1 MSASLLSLSVD
12 QLKNVSLAGVVA
24 PIVVGVVLMRFAA
37 KAMVRMVIMA
47 VALVLA
53 VLVYTQRQEITDC
66 YDSARDAGT
75 VAAGELVCSF
85 FGQDVTLTP

>member
-1 MSASLLSLSVD
+1 MTSSILSLSVD

-24 PIVVGVVLMRFAA
+24 PILIGVVLMKFVA
-37 KAMVRMVIMA
+37 KAMIRTVIMI

-53 VLVYTQRQEITDC
+53 IAVYTQRQEITDC
-66 YDSARDAGT
+66 YDRSREAGT
-75 VAAGELVCSF
+75 IVAGELVCSF